1 MIERMNRAAAFFKV
15 YIAEINNNDLKIPQV
30 FMQRVRR
37 AFPAKVYL
45 RDRWNNIWP
54 VKVVQV
60 GDDWYIRD
68 GWVKFVDDNFLT
80 SGDILVFEYFC
91 DGLFNVKLYGLSA
104 TEKNM
109 SGPLILTTDGE
120 EQEQQSEE
128 ETESEDHDY
137 IFRRRERDNYQE
149 DDEGEDDE
157 ETEDGRYRLVK
168 HQEHGHEVREH
179 VHCTDVV
186 GRNRNKIGQWINFSG
201 KYSMEIFQAGLVEQP
216 MNPYFV
222 TKIMPKRK
230 GDLFIPMDIIKYSNL
245 DFTQGMTLVDPK
257 GRKFHAKCKKW
268 KDGRMV
274 VAGGWRSLC
283 RLNFVEQEDKCICE
297 FVRGEGG
304 RLFLNVSFVRAGDRR

>member
-1 MIERMNRAAAFFKV
+1 
-15 YIAEINNNDLKIPQV
+15 
-30 FMQRVRR
+30 MQRVRK
-37 AFPAKVYL
+37 AFPEKVYL
-45 RDRWNNIWP
+45 RDRWNNVWP
-54 VKVVQV
+54 VKVARV

-91 DGLFNVKLYGLSA
+91 DSLFNVKLYGLSA
-104 TEKNM
+104 TEKNV
-109 SGPLILTTDGE
+109 SRPLILTDGE
-120 EQEQQSEE
+120 EQEQDSEE

-137 IFRRRERDNYQE
+137 IFRRRERDSYDE
-149 DDEGEDDE
+149 DDEDEDDE
-157 ETEDGRYRLVK
+157 ETEDGNYLLVK
-168 HQEHGHEVREH
+168 HQELERAVLEH
-179 VHCTDVV
+179 VNCTDVV
-186 GRNRNKIGQWINFSG
+186 GPNRDKAGRWINFSS
-201 KYSMEIFQAGLVEQP
+201 KYGMEIFQAGLLEQP

-245 DFTQGMTLVDPK
+245 DFTQEITLVDPK

-268 KDGRMV
+268 KDGRIV

-297 FVRGEGG
+297 FVQGEG
-304 RLFLNVSFVRAGDRR
+304 RCLFLKVSFVRVGDQR